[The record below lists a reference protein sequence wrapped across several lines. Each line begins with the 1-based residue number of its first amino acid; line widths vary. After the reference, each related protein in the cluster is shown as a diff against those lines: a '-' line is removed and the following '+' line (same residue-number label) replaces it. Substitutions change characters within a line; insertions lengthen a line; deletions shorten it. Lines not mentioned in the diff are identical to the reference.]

1 MPGRSS
7 TAIGEDGSM
16 KDYARLFIGG
26 EWREPSTDA
35 RLIVRSPATGEI
47 VGSTPEAAN
56 ADIDRAVAEAR
67 AAFDTGP
74 WPRMALAERLNILRR
89 VRDDIAGRLDEL
101 NLLSTRE
108 NGVAIAVNSGG
119 SALAVLDF
127 FITAAEAYPFEESRN
142 GVFGNRGTILRE
154 PVGVVAGITAWNG
167 PLLQLMGKVA
177 PALAAGCTVVLKP
190 APETP
195 LSSMALAEAFERA
208 GLPPGVLSILPA
220 GREVGRYLVSH
231 PGVNKVSFTGS
242 PAAGREIGEI
252 CGASMKRVTL
262 ELGGKSA
269 AIVLDDADVAMTS
282 TFVSLG
288 CMAYSGQACAALT
301 RVLVP
306 RARYGEFIDGLAHA
320 IGRLQVGDP
329 LDPTTI
335 VGPLVAERQ
344 LRRVEDYIATGIA
357 EGARVVLGG
366 ARAPEWPDGWY
377 VQPTLFADVDNR
389 MRIAREEIFGPVL
402 CAIPYDTEEDA
413 VAMAND
419 NPYGLSGAVFGADLG
434 RVERVAR
441 RLRTGSVG
449 LNAIAGD
456 VGLPFGGV
464 KASGIGREFSVET
477 FDHFT
482 EMKVLSRN
490 DAASFGALKLA

>member
-1 MPGRSS
+1 M
-7 TAIGEDGSM
+7 T
-16 KDYARLFIGG
+16 DYAQLFIGSR
-26 EWREPSTDA
+26 WSQPSTDA
-35 RLIVRSPATGEI
+35 RLVIRSPASGEI
-47 VGSTPEAAN
+47 VGSAPEATI

-67 AAFDTGP
+67 TAFDSGP
-74 WPRMALAERLNILRR
+74 WPRMALAERLAILKR
-89 VRDDIAGRLDEL
+89 VRDDFAGRLDAL

-108 NGVAIAVNSGG
+108 NGVAIAVNSAG

-127 FITAAEAYPFEESRN
+127 YIEAAERYPFEEMRS
-142 GVFGNRGTILRE
+142 GVFGNRGTIVRE

-167 PLLQLMGKVA
+167 PLLQPMGKLA

-190 APETP
+190 PPETP
-195 LSSMALAEAFERA
+195 LSSMALAESFDRA

-220 GREVGRYLVSH
+220 GREAGRHLVSH
-231 PGVNKVSFTGS
+231 PDVDKVSFTGS
-242 PAAGREIGEI
+242 PAAGREIGQI

-269 AIVLDDADVAMTS
+269 AIVLEDADAETTS

-306 RARYGEFIDGLAHA
+306 RARYNEFIDSLDRA
-320 IGRLQVGDP
+320 IGRLKVGDP
-329 LDPTTI
+329 RQPDTI
-335 VGPLVAERQ
+335 IGPLVAERQ
-344 LRRVEDYIATGIA
+344 LRRVEDYIAAGVA
-357 EGARVVLGG
+357 EGARIVRGG
-366 ARAPEWPDGWY
+366 ARPPEFHDGWY
-377 VQPTLFADVDNR
+377 IQPTLFADVDND

-402 CAIPYDTEEDA
+402 CAIPYDAEEDA
-413 VAMAND
+413 IAMAND
-419 NPYGLSGAVFGADLG
+419 NAYGLSGAVFGADIG

-441 RLRTGSVG
+441 QLRTGSVG

-456 VGLPFGGV
+456 VGLPFGGF
-464 KASGIGREFSVET
+464 KASGVGREFSDET

-482 EMKVLSRN
+482 EVKVLSRN

>member
-1 MPGRSS
+1 M
-7 TAIGEDGSM
+7 T
-16 KDYARLFIGG
+16 DYAQLFIGSR
-26 EWREPSTDA
+26 WVEPAGDA
-35 RLIVRSPATGEI
+35 RLVVHSPATGEI
-47 VGSTPEAAN
+47 VGSAPEATE

-67 AAFDTGP
+67 VAFDSGP
-74 WPRMALAERLNILRR
+74 WPRMALGERLAILRR
-89 VRDDIAGRLDEL
+89 VRDDLAGRLDEL

-119 SALAVLDF
+119 SALAVLNFYID
-127 FITAAEAYPFEESRN
+127 AAERYRFEESRN

-195 LSSMALAEAFERA
+195 LTSMALAEAFERA

-220 GREVGRYLVSH
+220 GREAGRHLVSH
-231 PGVNKVSFTGS
+231 PGVDKVSFTGS
-242 PAAGREIGEI
+242 PAAGREIGQI
-252 CGASMKRVTL
+252 CGGAMKRVTL

-269 AIVLDDADVAMTS
+269 AIVLDDADAETTS

-306 RARYGEFIDGLAHA
+306 RARYDEFIDSLSNA
-320 IGRLQVGDP
+320 IGRLKVGDP
-329 LDPTTI
+329 REPDTI
-335 VGPLVAERQ
+335 IGPLVAERQ
-344 LRRVEDYIATGIA
+344 LRRVEDYIASGVA
-357 EGARVVLGG
+357 EGARIVRGG
-366 ARAPEWPDGWY
+366 ARPSNRQEGWY
-377 VQPTLFADVDNR
+377 IEPTLFADVSND

-413 VAMAND
+413 IAMAND
-419 NPYGLSGAVFGADLG
+419 NVYGLSGAVFGADTG

-441 RLRTGSVG
+441 QLRTGSVG

-456 VGLPFGGV
+456 VGLPFGGF
-464 KASGIGREFSVET
+464 KASGVGREFADET

-482 EMKVLSRN
+482 EVKVLSRN

>member
-1 MPGRSS
+1 
-7 TAIGEDGSM
+7 
-16 KDYARLFIGG
+16 
-26 EWREPSTDA
+26 
-35 RLIVRSPATGEI
+35 
-47 VGSTPEAAN
+47 
-56 ADIDRAVAEAR
+56 
-67 AAFDTGP
+67 
-74 WPRMALAERLNILRR
+74 
-89 VRDDIAGRLDEL
+89 
-101 NLLSTRE
+101 
-108 NGVAIAVNSGG
+108 
-119 SALAVLDF
+119 VLDF

-269 AIVLDDADVAMTS
+269 AIVLDDADAAMTS

-306 RARYGEFIDGLAHA
+306 SARYGEFIAGLAHA

-329 LDPTTI
+329 LDPATI

-357 EGARVVLGG
+357 
-366 ARAPEWPDGWY
+366 RAPASCW
-377 VQPTLFADVDNR
+377 
-389 MRIAREEIFGPVL
+389 
-402 CAIPYDTEEDA
+402 A
-413 VAMAND
+413 VH
-419 NPYGLSGAVFGADLG
+419 
-434 RVERVAR
+434 AR
-441 RLRTGSVG
+441 RNGPMAGMFSRPCSRMSTTGCGSPVRRYSGRFSARSPMTPRRTPSRWRTTILMGCRARCSAPISTVSSGSRAVYVP
-449 LNAIAGD
+449 A
-456 VGLPFGGV
+456 
-464 KASGIGREFSVET
+464 ASG
-477 FDHFT
+477 
-482 EMKVLSRN
+482 
-490 DAASFGALKLA
+490 

>member
-1 MPGRSS
+1 M
-7 TAIGEDGSM
+7 T
-16 KDYARLFIGG
+16 DYARLFIGG
-26 EWREPSTDA
+26 QWRQPSSDA
-35 RLIVRSPATGEI
+35 RLIVRSPATGE
-47 VGSTPEAAN
+47 VLGSTPEAAN
-56 ADIDRAVAEAR
+56 ADIDRAMAEAR
-67 AAFDTGP
+67 EAFDTGP
-74 WPRMALAERLNILRR
+74 WPRMPLAERLNILRR

-101 NLLSTRE
+101 NLLSSRE

-119 SALAVLDF
+119 SALAVLNF
-127 FITAAEAYPFEESRN
+127 YIEAAERYPFEESRN

-167 PLLQLMGKVA
+167 PLLQPMAKLA

-190 APETP
+190 PPETP
-195 LSSMALAEAFERA
+195 LSSMALVEAFERA

-220 GREVGRYLVSH
+220 GREVGRHLVSH
-231 PGVNKVSFTGS
+231 PGVDKVSFTGS
-242 PAAGREIGEI
+242 PAAGREIGQI
-252 CGASMKRVTL
+252 CGAAMKRVTL

-269 AIVLDDADVAMTS
+269 AIVLADADAAMTS

-306 RARYGEFIDGLAHA
+306 RARYGEFIDSLSYA
-320 IGRLQVGDP
+320 IGRLKVGDP
-329 LDPTTI
+329 LDPATI

-344 LRRVEDYIATGIA
+344 LRRVEDYIAIGIA

-366 ARAPEWPDGWY
+366 ARPPEWPDGWY

-402 CAIPYDTEEDA
+402 CAIPYDIEEDA
-413 VAMAND
+413 IAMAND
-419 NPYGLSGAVFGADLG
+419 NPYGLSGAVFGADID

-456 VGLPFGGV
+456 VGLPFGGF
-464 KASGIGREFSVET
+464 KASGIGREFSDET

-482 EMKVLSRN
+482 ETQVLSRN